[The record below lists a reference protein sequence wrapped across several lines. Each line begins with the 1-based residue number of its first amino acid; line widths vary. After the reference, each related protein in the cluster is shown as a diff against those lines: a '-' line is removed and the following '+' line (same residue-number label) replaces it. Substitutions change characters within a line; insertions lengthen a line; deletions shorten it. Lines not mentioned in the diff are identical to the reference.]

1 MRFSLQDTNVHR
13 YLEYIQYRA
22 YIINNPAPSDEPNRC
37 LAAVADAVEVAADH
51 AVVRAAD
58 HAVVRAAALVVH
70 RAVAA
75 PVVGDVAVAV
85 VEDAAVNE
93 RSAAGV
99 RAVFST
105 ICHVV

>member
-1 MRFSLQDTNVHR
+1 MIATRVEFALSAFFHR
-13 YLEYIQYRA
+13 YCSI
-22 YIINNPAPSDEPNRC
+22 NRC

-75 PVVGDVAVAV
+75 PVVGDVAEAV